1 MPTIEKDVVLKN
13 KYGLHARPATL
24 LAEVAN
30 GFKAEIAVVKDGQE
44 VNGKSIFGLMM
55 LAAECGSTLHLKAD
69 GEDSAAAV
77 AALEKV
83 IESKFNEE

>member
-1 MPTIEKDVVLKN
+1 MALTEKDVVLKN

-24 LAEVAN
+24 LAEAAN
-30 GFKAEIAVVKDGQE
+30 GFKSEIAVVKDGQE
-44 VNGKSIFGLMM
+44 VDGKSIFGLMM
-55 LAAECGSTLHLKAD
+55 LAAECGSTLRIRAK

-83 IESKFNEE
+83 IEGKFSEE

>member
-1 MPTIEKDVVLKN
+1 MGVTEKDVVLKN

-30 GFKAEIAVVKDGQE
+30 SFRSEILVTKEGQE

-55 LAAECGSTLHLKAD
+55 LAAECGSTLRIKATGD
-69 GEDSAAAV
+69 DSEAAV

-83 IESKFNEE
+83 IDDKFNEE